1 MVGVSDLDLR
11 LAPMAGVTNAP
22 FRLVC
27 RECGAGPLTSEEI
40 DAHAYVRDNGKTE
53 ALTSYLPA
61 ERPLAMQLL
70 GADPDVLAE
79 AARRL
84 EAAGADAIDLNM
96 GCPVHKIV
104 VKGHGSAL
112 MRDPLAAAV
121 IFRTLRKA
129 VTRVPFTIKIRSGWD
144 ERTLNA
150 VEIAR
155 LAESEGVDAI
165 TVHPRTRSQQFTGR
179 APWDVIAA
187 VVAAVRLRSR
197 ERRLGRLAS
206 LATPWSVILVPPR
219 LRSWR
224 LGREVRVSRSKSVRE
239 TNQSSVLRFWVPL
252 RLRRRSS
259 GRDFRTWRP
268 AAVILLP
275 PRERSRR
282 LVRRARWSRP
292 TLVIRVSLISS
303 FWREVSWETWAK
315 PASVMSAPLRLR
327 LRRCFQVRRWERAA
341 SVMNSA

>member
-1 MVGVSDLDLR
+1 MDALDLR

-40 DAHAYVRDNGKTE
+40 DARALVLGNDKT
-53 ALTSYLPA
+53 ATLARYLPE

-70 GADPDVLAE
+70 GADPDILAE

-96 GCPVHKIV
+96 GCPVPKIV
-104 VKGHGSAL
+104 AKGQGAAL
-112 MRDPLAAAV
+112 MRDPVAAAV

-129 VTRVPFTIKIRSGWD
+129 VTGRFTIKIRGGWD
-144 ERTLNA
+144 EHTLNA

-187 VVAAVRLRSR
+187 VVAAVSRVPVVGNGDVRSVDDAR
-197 ERRLGRLAS
+197 AMVAATGCAAVMIGRGALGAPWIFRGVPADRTAQRAIIERHCALIETHLPERLALVQLKKH
-206 LATPWSVILVPPR
+206 LAWYSAGRPGSAALRPR
-219 LRSWR
+219 LFAAPSP
-224 LGREVRVSRSKSVRE
+224 GEVRE
-239 TNQSSVLRFWVPL
+239 LFW
-252 RLRRRSS
+252 S
-259 GRDFRTWRP
+259 GW
-268 AAVILLP
+268 
-275 PRERSRR
+275 
-282 LVRRARWSRP
+282 
-292 TLVIRVSLISS
+292 
-303 FWREVSWETWAK
+303 
-315 PASVMSAPLRLR
+315 
-327 LRRCFQVRRWERAA
+327 
-341 SVMNSA
+341 